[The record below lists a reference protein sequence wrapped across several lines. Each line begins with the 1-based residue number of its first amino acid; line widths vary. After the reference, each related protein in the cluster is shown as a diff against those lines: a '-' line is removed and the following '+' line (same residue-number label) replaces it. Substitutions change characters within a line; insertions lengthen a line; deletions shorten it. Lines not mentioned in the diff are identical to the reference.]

1 MRLGIDFGTTR
12 TVVSLCDRGNY
23 PVLSFDT
30 AQGDAVDGIPTIVA
44 ARDGE
49 LRYGLDALAV
59 RDEPTW
65 TTLRSFKRALAADG
79 ALEQSLDVGGA
90 RVPLFDLLV
99 GFLSHVRDAIL
110 TRSNL
115 PEAQR
120 AEPEMRVVV
129 ATPANAMGTAR
140 FMTLEA
146 FRRAGFHVIATLNEP
161 SAAGFEYTHAHQRT
175 ISKRRDHVIVYDL
188 GGGTFDA
195 SLVRV
200 TDLRHDALVTGGVAR
215 LGGDDFDAA
224 LLDLVLARRAAPVDS
239 ASHAR
244 WLEACR
250 EAKERVG
257 PNTRKL
263 VVEVGDEQITIPVAE
278 YYEACAPLVERTI
291 DAMLPVMRGADAND
305 GGATTPADGADAGD
319 AGVTTLADSADA
331 GALDEIAGIY
341 VVGGAS
347 TLPVVSRM
355 LKERFGRR
363 VFRSPYPSAAT
374 AVGLAIAADD
384 TSGFTL
390 SDRFSRALGVFR
402 EAGGG
407 RDVTFDVIFDRE
419 TALPAPGSPPVRVER
434 RYRVAHDLGHFRVV
448 EATDVADG
456 GAPTGDLS
464 LFADVRFGFVPE
476 LQRDGVDLAGADVHR
491 LGGLGT
497 SVVEAYELDAHG
509 LVRMSIT
516 DEQTGFARSFALT
529 R

>member
-1 MRLGIDFGTTR
+1 MRYTWGVMRLGIDFGTTR

-44 ARDGE
+44 ARGGE
-49 LRYGLDALAV
+49 LRHGLDALAV
-59 RDEPTW
+59 KDDAAW
-65 TTLRSFKRALAADG
+65 TVLRSFKRALAADG
-79 ALEQSLDVGGA
+79 AMERSVDVGGE
-90 RVPLFDLLV
+90 RVPLFDVLV

-110 TRSNL
+110 SRSNL
-115 PEAQR
+115 PKAHR
-120 AEPEMRVVV
+120 AEPEMRAVI
-129 ATPANAMGTAR
+129 ATPANALGTAR

-146 FRRAGFHVIATLNEP
+146 FRRAGFDVVATLNEP

-224 LLDLVLARRAAPVDS
+224 LLDIVIAQRGAPVDA
-239 ASHAR
+239 ASRER

-263 VVEVGDEQITIPVAE
+263 VVEVADEQVTIPVGA
-278 YYEACAPLVERTI
+278 YYDACTPLVERTI
-291 DAMLPVMRGADAND
+291 DAMLPVMKGADASD
-305 GGATTPADGADAGD
+305 RRDTDGAQS
-319 AGVTTLADSADA
+319 T

-347 TLPVVSRM
+347 TLPVVSRV

-419 TALPAPGSPPVRVER
+419 TALPPPGGPPVRVER
-434 RYRVAHDLGHFRVV
+434 RYRVAHDVGHFRVV

-456 GAPTGDLS
+456 GSPTGDLS

-491 LGGLGT
+491 LGVLGT

-516 DEQTGFARSFALT
+516 DEQTGFARTFALT